1 MTDLELEHLRREK
14 WRLEGEPV
22 TTLEQAREFV
32 DSVGMCL
39 MYPVPSKVVI
49 PAFSAATTGTELRPP
64 TRQAAL
70 SDPRARVA
78 EQLLLR
84 LLRNKFAFVVP
95 LNGEA
100 LIVSAQL
107 FPYYYALASDRKPK
121 QPQASRS
128 REKTSPLSG
137 HLFSKLE
144 EKGAMSRT
152 RLREELGGALSIS
165 GVERALHELWTG
177 LKIAEVD
184 YSADDG
190 EVWDVFYRWA
200 PEAIA
205 EGVRTSDAEA
215 LSALIS
221 KYLDAVVAATPE
233 DVERFFSGFT
243 SRARVREVINALLAA
258 REFAYSP
265 GDNQTL
271 ITVAHRSG
279 WAEMPPESERM
290 NAPAVP
296 IVRRRRNG

>member
-1 MTDLELEHLRREK
+1 MIDLELEHLRREK
-14 WRLEGEPV
+14 WRLEGEAV
-22 TTLEQAREFV
+22 ATLEQAREFV

-39 MYPVPSKVVI
+39 MYPPLSAVVI
-49 PAFSAATTGTELRPP
+49 PSFIAATIGSELRPP

-70 SDPRARVA
+70 SDPRAAVA
-78 EQLLLR
+78 EDLLIR
-84 LLRNKFAFVVP
+84 LLRNKIAFAVP
-95 LNGEA
+95 LHGET

-121 QPQASRS
+121 QPLRSQA
-128 REKTSPLSG
+128 REKTAPLSG
-137 HLFSKLE
+137 HLFHKLE
-144 EKGAMSRT
+144 EKGAMSRA
-152 RLREELGGALSIS
+152 RLQEELGGALSLS
-165 GVERALHELWTG
+165 AVDRALRELWTG
-177 LKIAEVD
+177 LKIAEID
-184 YSADDG
+184 YNAEDRD
-190 EVWDVFYRWA
+190 VWDVFYRWA

-233 DVERFFSGFT
+233 DVENFFAGFT

-265 GDNQTL
+265 GDNRTL

-279 WAEMPPESERM
+279 RAEMPPESER
-290 NAPAVP
+290 ASGPTLP
-296 IVRRRRNG
+296 TVRRRRNG